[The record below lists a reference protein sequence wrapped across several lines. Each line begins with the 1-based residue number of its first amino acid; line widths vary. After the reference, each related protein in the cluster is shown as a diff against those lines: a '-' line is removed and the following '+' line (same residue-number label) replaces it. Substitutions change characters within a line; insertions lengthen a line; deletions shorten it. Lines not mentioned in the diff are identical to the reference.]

1 MSLLAAIVELVKP
14 ICRRFE
20 GWRAMP
26 YLCPA
31 RVWTQGYGHT
41 GPEVKATS
49 PAWTKPK
56 GEAVLSADVEIYA
69 RAVLALSP
77 NLRLQPPEIGAALAD
92 FCFNLGSTRYKAST
106 LRRKVAEE
114 DWEEVIE
121 QLGKWAFGGGK
132 RLPGLVARRAAEGEL
147 IRSALAAND
156 DAKGAAMPADPKAQL
171 AAELRKLMETSQDP
185 IGDLLKLLQASPAAG
200 QRAA

>member
-1 MSLLAAIVELVKP
+1 MTLLAAIVELGKP

-41 GPEVKATS
+41 GPDVTATS

-56 GEAVLSADVEIYA
+56 GEAVLGSDFEVYA

-77 NLRLQPPEIGAALAD
+77 NLRLQPPEVGTALAD

-114 DWEEVIE
+114 DWDEVIE
-121 QLGKWAFGGGK
+121 QLGKWVFGGGK

-156 DAKGAAMPADPKAQL
+156 DAKGKVAPADPRAQL

-185 IGDLLKLLQASPAAG
+185 IADLLQLLQANAAAG

>member
-1 MSLLAAIVELVKP
+1 MSLLSDIVELMKP

-20 GWRAMP
+20 GWRSQP

-41 GPEVKATS
+41 GPEVTATS
-49 PAWTKPK
+49 PVWTRPK
-56 GEAVLSADVEIYA
+56 GEAVLGSDAEIYA

-77 NLRLQPPEIGAALAD
+77 NLRLQPAEIGAALGD

-121 QLGKWAFGGGK
+121 QLGKWVFGGGK

-147 IRSALAAND
+147 IRAALAQND
-156 DAKGAAMPADPKAQL
+156 NAKGVAAPADPRAQL
-171 AAELRKLMETSQDP
+171 AAELRKLIETSQDP
-185 IGDLLKLLQASPAAG
+185 IADLLKLLQANAAAG

>member
-1 MSLLAAIVELVKP
+1 MISLAAIIELVKP
-14 ICRRFE
+14 LCRRFE
-20 GWRAMP
+20 GWRSMP

-41 GPEVKATS
+41 GPDVTPQS
-49 PAWTKPK
+49 PAWTKTK
-56 GEAVLSADVEIYA
+56 GEAVLSSDVEIYV

-77 NLRLQPPEIGAALAD
+77 NLRAQPPEIAAALAD
-92 FCFNLGSTRYKAST
+92 FCFNLGATRYKAST

-114 DWEEVIE
+114 DWDEVIE
-121 QLGKWAFGGGK
+121 QLGKWVFGGGK

-147 IRSALAAND
+147 IRQALASND
-156 DAKGAAMPADPKAQL
+156 NRAAQADPRAQL
-171 AAELRKLMETSQDP
+171 AAELKRLMETSQDP
-185 IGDLLKLLQASPAAG
+185 IGDLLALLRAAPAGG